1 VTQSQKVFRAGSN
14 MKICEICAVD
24 FTIHHLL
31 RPLFRRLRDSGH
43 EVVGICA
50 DGPSLAPIR
59 AEGFRIESIPSVRR
73 LSPVVHIRAFIVL
86 VRIFRRERFDIV
98 HVHTPIVSLVA
109 RFAAA
114 VARVPVVAYTA
125 HGFYFHE
132 NMSPISRALFVAAEW
147 LAGRCTDVLMTQSS
161 EDAKTAKRLG
171 LCRGGIIEAIGN
183 GVDLQAFRPPEAV
196 DKDARLKLRRDLG
209 AGPDDVV
216 IVMNGRL
223 VREKGY
229 PELFEAMRQVD
240 AKLWVIGERLASEY
254 SRSMAPVLDGIAG
267 DIQLRDRVSLL
278 GRREDVP
285 ALLSAADMFVLPSHR
300 EGMPRSIIE
309 AMASGLPVVATNIRG
324 CREEV
329 VDGETGRLVPVK
341 DVTALA
347 GTLQALVLDPELRRE
362 MGRAGLARARALF
375 DETKIL
381 DRQLEVLFGPGAEK

>member
-1 VTQSQKVFRAGSN
+1 
-14 MKICEICAVD
+14 MKICEVCAVD

-43 EVVGICA
+43 EVVGISA
-50 DGPSLAPIR
+50 EGPLLAPIR
-59 AEGFRIESIPSVRR
+59 AEGFRIECIPSVRR
-73 LSPVVHIRAFIVL
+73 LSPVVHIRAFIAL
-86 VRIFRRERFDIV
+86 VRLFRREKFDIV

-114 VARVPVVAYTA
+114 VAGVPIIVYTA

-132 NMSPISRALFVAAEW
+132 NMPPSLRALFIAAEW

-161 EDAKTAKRLG
+161 EDAKTAIRLG
-171 LCRGGIIEAIGN
+171 LCRGGVVEAIGN
-183 GVDLQAFRPPEAV
+183 GVDLSAFHPPEAV
-196 DKDARLKLRRDLG
+196 DESARLRLRRDLG
-209 AGPDDVV
+209 AEPNDVV

-254 SRSMAPVLDGIAG
+254 SRSMAPVLEAVARDAK
-267 DIQLRDRVSLL
+267 LRDRVSLL

-285 ALLSAADMFVLPSHR
+285 ALLAAADMFVLPSHR

-309 AMASGLPVVATNIRG
+309 AMASGLPVVATDIRG

-341 DVTALA
+341 NAAALA
-347 GTLQALVLDPELRRE
+347 AALQELVHDPAVRRR
-362 MGRAGLARARALF
+362 MGKAGRARAHALF

-381 DRQLEVLFGPGAEK
+381 DRQLEILHRASTEQAARV

>member
-1 VTQSQKVFRAGSN
+1 

-31 RPLFRRLRDSGH
+31 RPLFCRLRDSGH

-50 DGPSLAPIR
+50 DGPLLVPIR
-59 AEGFRIESIPSVRR
+59 AEGFRIECIPSVRR
-73 LSPVVHIRAFIVL
+73 LSPVALIRAFVAL
-86 VRIFRRERFDIV
+86 LRIFRREHFDIV

-114 VARVPVVAYTA
+114 AAGVPVIAYTA

-132 NMSPISRALFVAAEW
+132 NMSPVMRALFVTAEW

-161 EDAKTAKRLG
+161 EDAKTAVRLG
-171 LCRGGIIEAIGN
+171 LCRGGIVEAIGN
-183 GVDLQAFRPPEAV
+183 GVDLRAFRPPEAV
-196 DKDARLKLRRDLG
+196 DEDIRLKVRRDLG
-209 AGPDDVV
+209 AGPNDVV

-254 SRSMAPVLDGIAG
+254 SRSMAPVLEDVAR
-267 DIQLRDRVSLL
+267 DTPLRDRVSLL

-285 ALLSAADMFVLPSHR
+285 TLLSAADMFVLPSHR

-329 VDGETGRLVPVK
+329 IDGETGRLVPVK
-341 DVTALA
+341 DAAALA
-347 GTLQALVLDPELRRE
+347 AALQALVLDPKQRRR
-362 MGRAGLARARALF
+362 MGRAGLARAHAHF
-375 DETKIL
+375 DESKSL
-381 DRQLEVLFGPGAEK
+381 DRQLDVLFGQGAEI

>member
-1 VTQSQKVFRAGSN
+1 

-24 FTIHHLL
+24 FTIYQLL
-31 RPLFRRLRDSGH
+31 RPLFCRLRDSGH

-50 DGPSLAPIR
+50 DGPMLAPIR
-59 AEGFRIESIPSVRR
+59 AEGFRIECIPLVRR
-73 LSPVVHIRAFIVL
+73 LSPVAHIRAFVAL

-114 VARVPVVAYTA
+114 VAGVPVIAYTA

-132 NMSPISRALFVAAEW
+132 NMSLVARAIFVAAEW

-161 EDAKTAKRLG
+161 EDAKTAVRLG
-171 LCRGGIIEAIGN
+171 LCRGGVIEAIGN
-183 GVDLQAFRPPEAV
+183 GVDLPAFQPAETV
-196 DKDARLKLRRDLG
+196 DEEVRSRLRRDLG
-209 AGPDDVV
+209 AGPSDVV

-229 PELFEAMRQVD
+229 PELFEAMGQVD

-254 SRSMAPVLDGIAG
+254 SRSMAPVLEGVARDAN
-267 DIQLRDRVSLL
+267 LRDRVSLL

-285 ALLSAADMFVLPSHR
+285 ALLSAADLFVLPSHR

-329 VDGETGRLVPVK
+329 IDGETGRLVPVK
-341 DVTALA
+341 DVAALA
-347 GTLQALVLDPELRRE
+347 AALQELVLDPDLRRK
-362 MGRAGLARARALF
+362 MGRAGLARAHAHF
-375 DETKIL
+375 DESKVL
-381 DRQLEVLFGPGAEK
+381 DRQLEVLLGQGVGK

>member
-1 VTQSQKVFRAGSN
+1 

-50 DGPSLAPIR
+50 DGPMLASIR
-59 AEGFRIESIPSVRR
+59 AEGFRIECIPSVRR
-73 LSPVVHIRAFIVL
+73 LSPIAHIRAFGAL

-114 VARVPVVAYTA
+114 VAGVPVVAYTA

-132 NMSPISRALFVAAEW
+132 NMSPAVRAIFVAAEW

-161 EDAKTAKRLG
+161 EDAKTAVRLG
-171 LCRGGIIEAIGN
+171 LCRGGVVEAIGN
-183 GVDLQAFRPPEAV
+183 GVDLRAFQPAGTV
-196 DKDARLKLRRDLG
+196 DEEVRMKLRRELG

-229 PELFEAMRQVD
+229 PELFDAMRQVD

-254 SRSMAPVLDGIAG
+254 SKSMAPVLDGVTHDAN
-267 DIQLRDRVSLL
+267 LRDRVSLL

-285 ALLSAADMFVLPSHR
+285 ALLSAADVFVLPSHR

-329 VDGETGRLVPVK
+329 IDGQTGCLVPVK
-341 DVTALA
+341 DMAALA
-347 GTLQALVLDPELRRE
+347 AALRKLVLDPELRRK
-362 MGRAGLARARALF
+362 MGRAGLARAHALF
-375 DETKIL
+375 DESKVL
-381 DRQLEVLFGPGAEK
+381 DRQLEVLFGQGAEK

>member
-1 VTQSQKVFRAGSN
+1 

-24 FTIHHLL
+24 FTVYHLL
-31 RPLFRRLRDSGH
+31 RPLFHRLRDSGH

-50 DGPSLAPIR
+50 DGPMLAPIR

-73 LSPVVHIRAFIVL
+73 LSPVAHLRAFIAL
-86 VRIFRRERFDIV
+86 VRLFRRERFDIV
-98 HVHTPIVSLVA
+98 HVHTPVASLVA

-114 VARVPVVAYTA
+114 VARVPVIAYTA

-132 NMSPISRALFVAAEW
+132 NMPPVARAVFVAAEW

-161 EDAKTAKRLG
+161 EDAETAVRLG
-171 LCRGGIIEAIGN
+171 LCRGGVVEAIGN
-183 GVDLQAFRPPEAV
+183 GVDLRVFCPPEDA
-196 DKDARLKLRRDLG
+196 DENARLKLRHDLG

-216 IVMNGRL
+216 IVMIGRL

-229 PELFEAMRQVD
+229 PELLEAMRQVD

-254 SRSMAPVLDGIAG
+254 SSSMAPILAG
-267 DIQLRDRVSLL
+267 VARDASLGDRVSLL
-278 GRREDVP
+278 GRREDVS
-285 ALLSAADMFVLPSHR
+285 ALLPAADLFVLPSHR

-309 AMASGLPVVATNIRG
+309 AMASGLPVVATDIRG

-341 DVTALA
+341 DVSALA
-347 GTLQALVLDPELRRE
+347 AALQALVRDPVLRRK
-362 MGRAGLARARALF
+362 MGRAGRARARALF
-375 DETKIL
+375 DESKVL
-381 DRQLEVLFGPGAEK
+381 DRQLMVLFGQGAEE